1 MIKVM
6 IERQIADDLA
16 EHYQQR
22 AKSTLQT
29 AMSSHGFISGE
40 SLQDLADSNHRIIFA
55 NYRTLQDWK
64 FWYQSKER
72 REIMNLLRPMLVE
85 DEKIT
90 IMDHI

>member
-6 IERQIADDLA
+6 IERQIAVDLA
-16 EHYQQR
+16 DHYQQR

-55 NYRTLQDWK
+55 NYRTLQDWLR
-64 FWYQSKER
+64 WHQSSER
-72 REIMNLLRPMLVE
+72 RDIMDQLRPMLVE

-90 IMDHI
+90 IMEHI